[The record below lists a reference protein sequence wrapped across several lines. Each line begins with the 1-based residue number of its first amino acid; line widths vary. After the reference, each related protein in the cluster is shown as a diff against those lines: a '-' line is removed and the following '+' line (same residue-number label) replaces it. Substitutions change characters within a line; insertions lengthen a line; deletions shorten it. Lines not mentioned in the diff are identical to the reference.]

1 MYVQSVGIKPGTATV
16 TDEFPEDFGLKNTL
30 TAKRIEQ
37 KKKYE
42 SSIMESSEDNKQVT
56 SSSPVTKIFNSK

>member
-1 MYVQSVGIKPGTATV
+1 MYVQSVGIKPGNATV
-16 TDEFPEDFGLKNTL
+16 TDECPEDFGLENTL
-30 TAKRIEQ
+30 TAERIEQ

-42 SSIMESSEDNKQVT
+42 SFIMESSEDNTQVT